1 MIDDFDWNLDV
12 LPLLGD
18 RETLAKEGDNMIE
31 DYKVRF
37 ALKKKEE
44 QGKYKEALELRRSLG
59 RKATRRKLSKM
70 FDEECQEPII
80 LEKLRER
87 SKRHDKKRESKIY
100 PVKRNEKTGEIDR
113 EAILKKY

>member
-1 MIDDFDWNLDV
+1 M
-12 LPLLGD
+12 
-18 RETLAKEGDNMIE
+18 
-31 DYKVRF
+31 RF

-44 QGKYKEALELRRSLG
+44 QGKYKEALELRSGLR

-70 FDEECQEPII
+70 FDEECGEPTV

-87 SKRHDKKRESKIY
+87 QKKLDSKRESKIY

-113 EAILKKY
+113 